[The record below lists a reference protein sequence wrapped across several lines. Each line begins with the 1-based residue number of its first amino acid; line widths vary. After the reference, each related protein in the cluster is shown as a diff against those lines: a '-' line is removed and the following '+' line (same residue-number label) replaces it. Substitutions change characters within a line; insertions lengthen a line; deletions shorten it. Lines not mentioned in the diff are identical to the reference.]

1 MTYLLIGCGN
11 LGEIILNGF
20 YVKKKKLSVFEK
32 KKKNRN
38 NILRKYKKVKVFD
51 NLHNINWAEIN
62 HIMIC
67 VKPIDSEKSLNEI
80 KEYCLK
86 KHIIISFVAG
96 LNTEFISKKLGNK
109 CQVVRIMP
117 NIFISTNTSATA
129 IYINNNNRSLKSQIF
144 NEFNH
149 FGILVKIEDEKK
161 MDFFTAMFGG
171 GPAYI
176 FFILD
181 ILMKII
187 KKNGF
192 TDKDSLVL
200 LNSLLEG
207 AIKKLQK
214 GNIDFKSEISEVAS
228 RGGTTEEA
236 LNVFSQKDRL
246 LNLFNKAISAATN
259 KSIKISKNLNKSIKY
274 R

>member
-20 YVKKKKLSVFEK
+20 YVKKKKVSVFEK
-32 KKKNRN
+32 KKKIRN

-51 NLHNINWAEIN
+51 NLHNINWTEIN

-96 LNTEFISKKLGNK
+96 LNTAFISKKLGNK

-161 MDFFTAMFGG
+161 
-171 GPAYI
+171 
-176 FFILD
+176 
-181 ILMKII
+181 
-187 KKNGF
+187 NGF
-192 TDKDSLVL
+192 FYGNVWRWASLYFFYFRY
-200 LNSLLEG
+200 LNENN
-207 AIKKLQK
+207 KKEW
-214 GNIDFKSEISEVAS
+214 F
-228 RGGTTEEA
+228 
-236 LNVFSQKDRL
+236 
-246 LNLFNKAISAATN
+246 
-259 KSIKISKNLNKSIKY
+259 
-274 R
+274 